1 MGEVVKIKP
10 SSLVESIMSRIRR
23 LLPCRFGGS
32 IDNIWKGALL
42 RWRYRHFRRLIR
54 EVAQDNG
61 SDTFRIM
68 EIGIRYGD
76 TARLMIN
83 EARKTGANK
92 IEFYGFDLFEDP
104 HPEGEVYSRGEQAW
118 GEEKIASQLKA
129 LGVKFRLFKG
139 NSRVTLPLAVPN
151 LPKMNVINIDGGH
164 SYETAKSDILNSP
177 KLLAENSVLAVHDY
191 GPRWL
196 GVVKAVD
203 EIGGFDLI
211 PCGECKQAIFWGS
224 KE

>member
-1 MGEVVKIKP
+1 MNK
-10 SSLVESIMSRIRR
+10 SIITLAILCSCLSVGR
-23 LLPCRFGGS
+23 LLPCRLGGS
-32 IDNIWKGALL
+32 HDNVWKNLVYK
-42 RWRYRHFRRLIR
+42 WRYRHFRRLIR
-54 EVAQDNG
+54 KVVQNN
-61 SDTFRIM
+61 DTDIFRIM
-68 EIGIRYGD
+68 EIGVRYGD

-83 EARKTGANK
+83 EARKAGANK

-104 HPEGEVYSRGEQAW
+104 HPEGEVYSRDEQAW
-118 GEEKIASQLKA
+118 SEEKIGSQLKA

-139 NSRVTLPLAVPN
+139 NSRVILPSAVPN

-164 SYETAKSDILNSP
+164 SYETAKSDILNSL

-191 GPRWL
+191 SFKWP

-211 PCGECKQAIFWGS
+211 PCGECKQAIFWGPR
-224 KE
+224 E